1 MLFSW
6 LLAVVIQL
14 VVVIQN
20 SDKSGARKVSQ
31 RNVGIQK
38 EVAMR
43 SPEARRGSP
52 IMVDSSQQTGTLI
65 VLNWY
70 ACSNARYACSNATF
84 EFEVKL

>member
-1 MLFSW
+1 V
-6 LLAVVIQL
+6 VVIQV

-38 EVAMR
+38 EAAMR

-65 VLNWY
+65 VSNW
-70 ACSNARYACSNATF
+70 YACSNATF